1 MNNITNDDNKNIK
14 KYKDSEVIKRLL
26 SYMNGY
32 KKTFFICLFLTLIFI
47 LVDLAPALIEGNI
60 IGILNLD
67 LNSTDPEYLKAN
79 KNIIDFAKW
88 MINTFDFV
96 TKDNY
101 KLSISLFLVGIFT
114 FIIISSAIIH
124 YISNIM
130 LQNMGQRIIMKIRE
144 DVFIH
149 IENLDMSD
157 FNKIPVGRFVTRVT
171 GDINQI
177 NELYSNIIVNLI
189 RHILTMIF
197 ATIMLIILS
206 PTLAIYLL
214 FIGLFLF
221 VITLLF
227 RIISRN
233 QFRRVRGSI
242 SNINSFLSENLSQM
256 KIIEI
261 FNQEDKKIKEFDT
274 RNNELT
280 KNNIKQIICFG
291 IFRPLIITTYV
302 LTRVLVLYKGFYLIK
317 QNKLTVSNYVSFYQ
331 YISNF
336 FNPIQSIADQFNQMQ
351 LSFAASEKIFTVLD
365 MKINIVDDNDSIEIK
380 EFKEEIE
387 FKNVWFKYVE
397 NEWILKDVSF
407 KIKKGESCAFVG
419 ATGAG
424 KTTIL
429 SLITRNYDIQKG
441 DILIDGISIKKIK
454 ISSLRHLF
462 GVMLQDVFLF
472 SGTIKDNITLYEDKF
487 SDEKVLEAA
496 KFVNADKIIN
506 KYDDNI
512 YHLVEEK
519 GVNYSMGERQLI
531 SFARTII
538 YKPQIMVLDEATSN
552 IDTKTELLIED
563 SLSKM
568 MNIGTMIIVA
578 HRLSTI
584 QHVDNIIVLSH
595 GEIIESGNHQKLL
608 KKKGMYYKLY
618 LLQYQRKD

>member
-1 MNNITNDDNKNIK
+1 
-14 KYKDSEVIKRLL
+14 
-26 SYMNGY
+26 
-32 KKTFFICLFLTLIFI
+32 
-47 LVDLAPALIEGNI
+47 
-60 IGILNLD
+60 
-67 LNSTDPEYLKAN
+67 
-79 KNIIDFAKW
+79 
-88 MINTFDFV
+88 
-96 TKDNY
+96 
-101 KLSISLFLVGIFT
+101 
-114 FIIISSAIIH
+114 
-124 YISNIM
+124 
-130 LQNMGQRIIMKIRE
+130 
-144 DVFIH
+144 
-149 IENLDMSD
+149 
-157 FNKIPVGRFVTRVT
+157 
-171 GDINQI
+171 
-177 NELYSNIIVNLI
+177 
-189 RHILTMIF
+189 
-197 ATIMLIILS
+197 
-206 PTLAIYLL
+206 
-214 FIGLFLF
+214 
-221 VITLLF
+221 
-227 RIISRN
+227 
-233 QFRRVRGSI
+233 
-242 SNINSFLSENLSQM
+242 M

-261 FNQEDKKIKEFDT
+261 FNQEDKKLKEFDT

-351 LSFAASEKIFTVLD
+351 LSFAAAEKIFTVLD
-365 MKINIVDDNDSIEIK
+365 MKINIVDDNDSIDLK

-487 SDEKVLEAA
+487 SDDEVLEAS

-538 YKPQIMVLDEATSN
+538 HKPQIMILDEATSN